1 MTPERWRQIGELFDA
16 AVQVDSAGREDWLR
30 AASGGDDDLRA
41 QVGRLLAQDERA
53 DRDGIL
59 TPPETTGPTPGLTV
73 SWPPRVAGRPP
84 HEPGPIAPAGDAL
97 ADDACGFTPREAIV
111 PHTGRQPIS
120 EPPSVVRARLRE
132 LPIIYI
138 VILMMV
144 TSWRRAVLGS
154 DDLTLN
160 YLDAIVIAALGGIIA
175 LLWSR
180 WPISLVW
187 LRAVELGMIGMLAS
201 RLMIAQYRLVLEFSL
216 RDDRMMAQLSMK
228 NIVLMTSILILTS
241 GLHVPKSWRRAALM
255 VGPLALL
262 PFATLLVLY
271 LRYPQAMVW
280 LEEGWSKNRMT
291 PRIVLLG
298 FDAMILLILAVGATF
313 GTRTISRLRRQ
324 VAEARQL
331 GQYRLLRQLGAG
343 GMGEVFLA
351 EHQLLKRP
359 CAVKLIR
366 PGEAT
371 DSHALERFEREVR
384 LTATL
389 SHPNTVEIYD
399 YGRAEDG
406 TYYYVMEYLQ
416 GLGLAELVERYGPLP
431 PARAVYLLRQVCG
444 ALREAHSAGL
454 IHRDIKPSNIFAAR
468 RGGMDDVAK
477 LLDFG
482 LVLPA
487 AKARSAHLSAEGQ
500 ILGTPLFMSP
510 EQATGDRELD
520 ERSDI
525 YSLGAVA
532 YFLLTGRPPFEGDG
546 GIAVLIA
553 HARDPVMPPSRV
565 RPGIPKDLELVVL
578 RCLAKDAAERYPN
591 AASLERALG
600 ACVGKWDQDQ
610 AARWWRDYGQAASKE
625 GTCTR

>member
-1 MTPERWRQIGELFDA
+1 
-16 AVQVDSAGREDWLR
+16 V
-30 AASGGDDDLRA
+30 
-41 QVGRLLAQDERA
+41 
-53 DRDGIL
+53 
-59 TPPETTGPTPGLTV
+59 
-73 SWPPRVAGRPP
+73 
-84 HEPGPIAPAGDAL
+84 
-97 ADDACGFTPREAIV
+97 
-111 PHTGRQPIS
+111 
-120 EPPSVVRARLRE
+120 
-132 LPIIYI
+132 
-138 VILMMV
+138 
-144 TSWRRAVLGS
+144 
-154 DDLTLN
+154 
-160 YLDAIVIAALGGIIA
+160 
-175 LLWSR
+175 
-180 WPISLVW
+180 
-187 LRAVELGMIGMLAS
+187 
-201 RLMIAQYRLVLEFSL
+201 
-216 RDDRMMAQLSMK
+216 
-228 NIVLMTSILILTS
+228 
-241 GLHVPKSWRRAALM
+241 

-271 LRYPQAMVW
+271 LRYPQAMGW
-280 LEEGWSKNRMT
+280 LEQGWSKNRMT

-298 FDAMILLILAVGATF
+298 FDALILLILAVGATF
-313 GTRTISRLRRQ
+313 GTRTMTRLRRQ
-324 VAEARQL
+324 VAEARPL
-331 GQYRLLRQLGAG
+331 GQYRLRRQLGAG

-366 PGEAT
+366 PGETT
-371 DSHALERFEREVR
+371 DPHALERFEREVR

-406 TYYYVMEYLQ
+406 TYYYVMEYLP
-416 GLGLAELVERYGPLP
+416 GLSLAELVECYGPLP

-482 LVLPA
+482 LVRPA
-487 AKARSAHLSAEGQ
+487 APRRAAHLSVEGE

-510 EQATGDRELD
+510 EQATGGREVD

-532 YFLLTGRPPFEGDG
+532 YYLLTGRPPFEGDG

-553 HARDPVMPPSRV
+553 HARDPVVPPTRV
-565 RPGIPKDLELVVL
+565 RPGIPEDLERVVL
-578 RCLAKDAAERYPN
+578 RCLTKDAAERYPD

-600 ACVGKWDQDQ
+600 ACACVGKWDQDQ
-610 AARWWRDYGQAASKE
+610 AARWWQDHGRDASK
-625 GTCTR
+625 GGACACDKVPGIDVDIR